1 MPVSF
6 VCVSGVWQGTGA
18 PDGPV
23 ACPASAPVLGSS
35 CAACAGRWPTD
46 CDYGPLC
53 NGMLTTVAICDNATS
68 TWSVSQATC
77 NPPATYDGGPPDA
90 SVDGPSEDGPS
101 E

>member
-1 MPVSF
+1 
-6 VCVSGVWQGTGA
+6 
-18 PDGPV
+18 
-23 ACPASAPVLGSS
+23 
-35 CAACAGRWPTD
+35 
-46 CDYGPLC
+46 
-53 NGMLTTVAICDNATS
+53 MLTTVAICDNATS